1 MGTATLIAV
10 KADGEL
16 VEAVARR
23 AAAGEARALEQLLRL
38 IEADVLQRC
47 SRLLPNPLDAQEA
60 CQDTL
65 FAVSRRIATFEGR
78 SKFSTWLYQVATNAS
93 LDTYRKLKRRG
104 SQLGHPMEE
113 RAALE
118 RTSVVAGTKVDLFEA
133 LDRIDPRFGEPVVL
147 RDVFELDYAEIA
159 RHLGIPEG
167 TVKSRIHEGRKTL
180 RWLLER

>member
-1 MGTATLIAV
+1 MR
-10 KADGEL
+10 ADGDE
-16 VEAVARR
+16 VEAEAR
-23 AAAGEARALEQLLRL
+23 AAAGGDAASLDRLLRL
-38 IEADVLQRC
+38 IEADVLARC

-65 FAVSRRIATFEGR
+65 LAVARRIGSFEGR
-78 SKFSTWLYQVATNAS
+78 ARFSTWLYQVATNAS

-104 SQLGHPMEE
+104 SVLGVELAE
-113 RAALE
+113 RPALE

-133 LDRIDPRFGEPVVL
+133 LEQVDPRFGEPVVL

-159 RHLGIPEG
+159 RQLGIPEG
-167 TVKSRIHEGRKTL
+167 TVKSRIHEGRRTL